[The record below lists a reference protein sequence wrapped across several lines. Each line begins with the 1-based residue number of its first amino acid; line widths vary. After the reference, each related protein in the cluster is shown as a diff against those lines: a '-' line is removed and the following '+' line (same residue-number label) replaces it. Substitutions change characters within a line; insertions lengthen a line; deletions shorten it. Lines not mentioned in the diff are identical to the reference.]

1 MNWII
6 GQVRESPMKWVFIL
20 LGVVL
25 IVAAGYGFVA
35 SLDLLTTQI
44 GLLYAVS
51 AAIALGAGLVILC
64 MAGVVHRVDALRK
77 AILRQAQTREATIGV
92 APPISV
98 EVETPTRAEETAAK
112 EEASLPPPIVAEPP
126 PIAVEAPPMDAPF
139 MQAPPMQAPHMET
152 PPMTADAEADDEPAP
167 LTLVGRYSAG
177 GANYSIFS
185 DGSIEAETDQGAFH
199 FASMSEFKAY
209 VAAKRA

>member
-1 MNWII
+1 
-6 GQVRESPMKWVFIL
+6 MKWLLAL

-25 IVAAGYGFVA
+25 IAVAGAGFVA

-44 GLLYAVS
+44 GLVYAVS
-51 AAIALGAGLVILC
+51 AAIAGAAGLIILC
-64 MAGVVHRVDALRK
+64 LAVVVSRVDRLRA
-77 AILRQAQTREATIGV
+77 AILRQGEVARRDAEASL
-92 APPISV
+92 APPITV
-98 EVETPTRAEETAAK
+98 EVEK
-112 EEASLPPPIVAEPP
+112 LGKSPPPIVEPLIENEEP
-126 PIAVEAPPMDAPF
+126 AAPPLAAEGAP
-139 MQAPPMQAPHMET
+139 MEEQSPAPPT
-152 PPMTADAEADDEPAP
+152 
-167 LTLVGRYSAG
+167 TLVGRYSAG